1 MITRQMRDARST
13 VSSDI
18 DIDIGI
24 GIETAAVDTLQ
35 IAGPRSNANA
45 QSLRCVSNSPEEK
58 LCCWEDYELSR
69 FGYVGGFSKS
79 MSPIKVLS
87 ETCLTSDAASL
98 PSEGA
103 SLIAGFN
110 VQCPIEISDICDD
123 EVR

>member
-1 MITRQMRDARST
+1 MMTRQMRDARST
-13 VSSDI
+13 VSSDM
-18 DIDIGI
+18 DIS
-24 GIETAAVDTLQ
+24 IETAAVDTLQ
-35 IAGPRSNANA
+35 ITGPGSNANA
-45 QSLRCVSNSPEEK
+45 QSLCCVSNSPEEK
-58 LCCWEDYELSR
+58 LCCREDYQLSR

>member
-69 FGYVGGFSKS
+69 FGYVGGILKS
-79 MSPIKVLS
+79 MSPTKVVSEKSLTNSLS
-87 ETCLTSDAASL
+87 SLTE
-98 PSEGA
+98 EGA
-103 SLIAGFN
+103 SVIYGFD
-110 VQCPIEISDICDD
+110 VQCPIEIGDD
-123 EVR
+123 EVRY